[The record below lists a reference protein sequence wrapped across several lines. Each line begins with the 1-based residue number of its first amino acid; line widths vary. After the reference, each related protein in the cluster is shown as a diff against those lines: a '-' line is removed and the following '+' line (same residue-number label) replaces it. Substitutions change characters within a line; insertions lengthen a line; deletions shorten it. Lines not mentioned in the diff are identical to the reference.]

1 MGEKVKQVPT
11 KAKAFFA
18 KMGKGTKILLAAV
31 LVISIGA
38 IIGLLIHK
46 ANRPYKVLFTGM
58 TSEDM
63 SSVLTYLEAN
73 GVTNYRVQNN
83 DTILV
88 PEGQVASLKA
98 KLAMENFPTSGFG
111 YEMYLNNVNAL
122 SSESD
127 RDRLAKYDL
136 QDSLSAVIRNFD
148 GVKDAHVYIEEGE
161 DNRYIL
167 NQDAVVKASASVSV
181 EMQGG
186 NTLSAQQAKAI
197 RSLIGSAVKGLNFD
211 NISITDT
218 AGTVY
223 ASGDNDNVSTAL
235 SDASALKLELERKV
249 DDKVR
254 GKILEVLT
262 PIYGAENIS
271 VEVNS
276 TVDVSR
282 VYTDTTTYELPDWAA
297 DGSTNGEG
305 IVGSKVYDNGVVMG
319 GDGGG
324 GGVAGTA
331 TNADLNEYVES
342 YQPDGTE
349 QELHSSGEYTYNN
362 NQTQTQRES
371 PAGVVTDIMV
381 SVSVNSNAVTI
392 PNVNNLVAHVARVSG
407 ITPEQQND
415 KISILSV
422 PFYEEPPQGSAATQT
437 IGGLTLPR
445 WAIFALIAGIA
456 LFLLLLLIIIL
467 VAGRRRKKR
476 KVAEE
481 AAEAQ
486 REQLAQML
494 AAQEG
499 ATGIVIPENGGQGAD
514 IMDIHTERSM
524 ELRKE
529 VRQFAENNPEIA
541 AQMIKSWMKG
551 GEDNGR

>member
-11 KAKAFFA
+11 KAKEFFA

-31 LVISIGA
+31 LVIAIGA
-38 IIGLLIHK
+38 IIGLLIHR

-58 TSEDM
+58 TPEDM
-63 SSVLTYLEAN
+63 QSVLTYLDSN
-73 GVTNYRVQNN
+73 GVTNYKVQNN
-83 DTILV
+83 DTVLV
-88 PEGQVASLKA
+88 PEGQEASLKA
-98 KLAMENFPTSGFG
+98 GLLKEGYPTSGFG

-127 RDRLAKYDL
+127 RDRLALFDL

-167 NQDAVVKASASVSV
+167 NKDAVVKASASVSV
-181 EMQGG
+181 EMQGD

-197 RSLIGSAVKGLNFD
+197 RSLIGSAVKGLEFD
-211 NISITDT
+211 NISIVDN
-218 AGTVY
+218 AGTTY
-223 ASGDNDNVSTAL
+223 ASGDDYGTGAI
-235 SDASALKLELERKV
+235 SDASALKLDIERKV

-254 GKILEVLT
+254 SKILGVLV

-282 VYTDTTTYELPDWAA
+282 TYTDTTTYELPDWAA

-319 GDGGG
+319 EDGGG
-324 GGVAGTA
+324 GGIAGTA

-392 PNVNNLVAHVARVSG
+392 PNVNNLVAHVARVAG
-407 ITPEQQND
+407 ITPEQQNN

-422 PFYEEPPQGSAATQT
+422 PFYEEPPQGSALTPT
-437 IGGLTLPR
+437 IGGLKLPR

-456 LFLLLLLIIIL
+456 LFLLLLLIIL
-467 VAGRRRKKR
+467 AVAGHRRKKR
-476 KVAEE
+476 KQAEE

-486 REQLAQML
+486 RAQLQQML

-499 ATGIVIPENGGQGAD
+499 AAGIISPENGGQGAD

-541 AQMIKSWMKG
+541 AQMIKSWMRG

>member
-1 MGEKVKQVPT
+1 MPT
-11 KAKAFFA
+11 KAKEFFA

-38 IIGLLIHK
+38 IIGLLVHK

-58 TSEDM
+58 TSEDL
-63 SSVLTYLEAN
+63 SSVLTYLDAN
-73 GVTNYRVQNN
+73 GVTNYKVQNN
-83 DTILV
+83 DTVLV
-88 PEGQVASLKA
+88 PEGQEASLKA
-98 KLAMENFPTSGFG
+98 KLAMEGYPTSGFG
-111 YEMYLNNVNAL
+111 YETYLNNVNAL

-167 NQDAVVKASASVSV
+167 NQDAMIEASASVSV
-181 EMQGG
+181 EMQGS

-197 RSLIGSAVKGLNFD
+197 RSLIGTAVKGLNFD
-211 NISITDT
+211 KISITDT
-218 AGTVY
+218 SGTTY
-223 ASGDNDNVSTAL
+223 ASGDEDDTTVL
-235 SDASALKLELERKV
+235 SDASKLKLDIERRVDENVRSKV
-249 DDKVR
+249 L
-254 GKILEVLT
+254 GVLI
-262 PIYGAENIS
+262 PIYGAENVS

-282 VYTDTTTYELPDWAA
+282 VYTDSTTYELPDWAA

-319 GDGGG
+319 EDGGG
-324 GGVAGTA
+324 GGIAGTA

-349 QELHSSGEYTYNN
+349 QELHSSGEYKYNN

-371 PAGVVTDIMV
+371 PAGVITDIMV

-392 PNVNNLVAHVARVSG
+392 PNVNNLVAHVARVAG

-437 IGGLTLPR
+437 IGGLRLPR

-456 LFLLLLLIIIL
+456 LFLLLLLIILL
-467 VAGRRRKKR
+467 VAGRRRKK
-476 KVAEE
+476 KKQAEE
-481 AAEAQ
+481 AIEAQ

-499 ATGIVIPENGGQGAD
+499 ETTGIIAPENGEQQGAD

-541 AQMIKSWMKG
+541 AQMIKSWIRG